1 MSSHKL
7 PFGLVF
13 KEAAVIPL
21 FLIHRLLLL
30 RYVLV
35 VCHRAQAH
43 RYSAESPKG
52 NCGVGSSSASYCG
65 SGWTVLTLAPSLTSL
80 RADPRTL

>member
-7 PFGLVF
+7 PFGLVLQ
-13 KEAAVIPL
+13 ETAIVL
-21 FLIHRLLLL
+21 LLLVNRMLLL

-35 VCHRAQAH
+35 VCHCAKNH

-65 SGWTVLTLAPSLTSL
+65 SG
-80 RADPRTL
+80 

>member
-52 NCGVGSSSASYCG
+52 N
-65 SGWTVLTLAPSLTSL
+65 
-80 RADPRTL
+80 